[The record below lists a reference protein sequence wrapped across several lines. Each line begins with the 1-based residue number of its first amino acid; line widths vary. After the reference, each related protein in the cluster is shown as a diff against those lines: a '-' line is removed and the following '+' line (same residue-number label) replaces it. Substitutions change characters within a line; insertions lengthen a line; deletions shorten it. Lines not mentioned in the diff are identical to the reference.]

1 MSAAPGRWAGGI
13 SWRLPLTDSQPVI
26 SCRNV
31 WKVFGPRAKEALTAI
46 RKEGVGKSEV
56 LRRFECVIGVADAT
70 FDVHRGEIFCIM
82 GLSGS
87 GKSTLVRHINRLI
100 EPSDGK
106 ILIEGRE
113 INGLGNA
120 ELRALRSD
128 KIAMVFQ
135 SVALLPYRTV
145 IENTAL
151 GLEFRKVP
159 KAERLEAARKALE
172 AVQLGDWANRYPS
185 ELSGGMMQR
194 VGLARA
200 LASDSP
206 ILLMDEPFSALDPL
220 IRRELQDQFVKLS
233 RQFGKTAVFITHDLE
248 EAIRVGNRIGIMRD
262 GVMVQ
267 IGAPEEIVMAPA
279 DDYVARFTAGLAK
292 NHLVSARSLM
302 EPREGLAEGDLA
314 KLPRV
319 AANCDID
326 QLIDCF
332 LESEGGA
339 LAVEEGGTLIGRVS
353 QANLLRGIRGPKVE
367 SATPR
372 GA

>member
-1 MSAAPGRWAGGI
+1 MN
-13 SWRLPLTDSQPVI
+13 DSQPVI

-31 WKVFGPRAKEALTAI
+31 WKVFGIRAAEALKAI
-46 RKEGVGKSEV
+46 RNEGVGKAEV
-56 LRRFECVIGVADAT
+56 LRRFECVVGVADAT
-70 FDVHRGEIFCIM
+70 FDVQRGEIFCIM

-87 GKSTLVRHINRLI
+87 GKSTLLRHINRLI
-100 EPSDGK
+100 EPSDGR

-113 INGLGNA
+113 INSLGPA
-120 ELRALRSD
+120 ELRALRAQ

-145 IENTAL
+145 LENTAL

-159 KAERLEAARKALE
+159 KTERLEAARRALQ

-185 ELSGGMMQR
+185 DLSGGMLQR

-220 IRRELQDQFVKLS
+220 IRRELQDQFVELS
-233 RQFGKTAVFITHDLE
+233 RKFGKTTIFITHDLE

-302 EPREGLAEGDLA
+302 TAAADPAELAG
-314 KLPRV
+314 LPRV
-319 AANCDID
+319 AAKANID
-326 QLIDCF
+326 QLIDLF
-332 LESEGGA
+332 LANEGKT
-339 LAVEEGGTLIGRVS
+339 LAVEDETGKLVGRVG
-353 QANLLRGIRGPKVE
+353 QNDLLRGIKGPK
-367 SATPR
+367 ATEAP
-372 GA
+372 GT